1 MATQSPNKLRF
12 LDTVL
17 VRFTRNGKGG
27 TVKMQTPLTIV
38 LAQQLGWIPEG
49 ASLEETGILRPWQ
62 TACDCEGDY
71 HPKSFQLIPKDST
84 LKSQAM
90 TLDVTR
96 VHRLVVVRREIE
108 NKKGKGK
115 TLQLTFAADF
125 SDIAGCKKL
134 EQYMQTVDKST
145 LQLSYEQQMPLTED
159 STVEPDEDQA
169 QIDA

>member
-1 MATQSPNKLRF
+1 MANQAPNKLKF

-27 TVKMQTPLTIV
+27 TVKLQTPLTISV
-38 LAQQLGWIPEG
+38 ATQLGWIDEG

-84 LKSQAM
+84 LKSHAM
-90 TLDVTR
+90 TLDVSR

-125 SDIAGCKKL
+125 SDFAGCKKL

-145 LQLSYEQQMPLTED
+145 LQLSYEQQMPLAEVEGD
-159 STVEPDEDQA
+159 EPDEDQVEF
-169 QIDA
+169 DA

>member
-1 MATQSPNKLRF
+1 
-12 LDTVL
+12 
-17 VRFTRNGKGG
+17 
-27 TVKMQTPLTIV
+27 MQTPLTIA

-49 ASLEETGILRPWQ
+49 ASLEETGILRAWQ

-71 HPKSFQLIPKDST
+71 HPRSFQLIPKETASR
-84 LKSQAM
+84 AMVM

-115 TLQLTFAADF
+115 TLQLTFSADF
-125 SDIAGCKKL
+125 IDIEGCKKL
-134 EQYMQTVDKST
+134 EHYMQTIDKST

-159 STVEPDEDQA
+159 ATAEPDEDQA
-169 QIDA
+169 EIDA